1 MPYLVCSPKQA
12 ACPLP
17 LKGNETIDAM
27 QTCRKGGA
35 DLWKGDI
42 IVLKYADQ
50 RHSHFVDCV
59 ASDLGVLIPYFTL

>member
-1 MPYLVCSPKQA
+1 MPYLVCSPKQG

-17 LKGNETIDAM
+17 LSGNQTIDAM
-27 QTCRKGGA
+27 QPGRRSVA
-35 DLWKGDI
+35 DIWKGDI

-59 ASDLGVLIPYFTL
+59 ASDLGDLILYFTQ